1 LATAGSG
8 DVLAGMILRLL
19 AQKMNVSVANAA
31 AVWMH
36 DTAARK
42 FCKGLI
48 AENHSDLLPAG
59 WRELAEV

>member
-1 LATAGSG
+1 MT
-8 DVLAGMILRLL
+8 LRLL
-19 AQKMNVSVANAA
+19 AQKMNTSLANAA

-36 DTAARK
+36 GTDARK

-48 AENHSDLLPAG
+48 AENYSDLLPAG